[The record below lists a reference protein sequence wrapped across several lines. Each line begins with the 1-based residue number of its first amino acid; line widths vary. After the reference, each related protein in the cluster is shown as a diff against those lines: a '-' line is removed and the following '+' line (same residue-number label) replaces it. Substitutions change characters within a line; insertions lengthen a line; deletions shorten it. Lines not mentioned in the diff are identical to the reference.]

1 MSSFVVERSHRI
13 CYTFSI
19 AKPNDVR
26 GEKMFWV
33 QVLLLSLIGAFI
45 GWMTNVFAIKLIFRP
60 LSPIKIPLL
69 NMEIQGLIPKRKREI
84 AKSIGH
90 TVETELVSIEE
101 IIDKLIEEENKE
113 EMISEIKK
121 KVKTIAEEKMP
132 SLIPGA
138 IKGMIMVYV
147 DDIIESEGEN
157 AINELS
163 EKLIHKATSQVSIA
177 KIIEEKIIDFELI
190 KLEEIILNIAKKELK
205 HIELLGGFI
214 GFVIGFLQGVI
225 ILQF

>member
-1 MSSFVVERSHRI
+1 MSCFVVERSNRI

-33 QVLLLSLIGAFI
+33 KVLLLSLIGAFI

-60 LSPIKIPLL
+60 LKPIKIPLL

-121 KVKTIAEEKMP
+121 KVKKIAEEKMP

-163 EKLIHKATSQVSIA
+163 ERLIHKATSQVSIA
-177 KIIEEKIIDFELI
+177 TIIEEKIIDFELI

-205 HIELLGGFI
+205 HIEILGGFI